1 MYMKNHY
8 FQKIVVFFLSFL
20 LLSKNVF
27 AEIVDV
33 TSDKYILYNMNETE
47 VLSEKNS
54 HEKAYVASLTKLMT
68 VLVAVENIDDYTKK
82 VTITNNVKKYRVG
95 CICCWI

>member
-1 MYMKNHY
+1 M
-8 FQKIVVFFLSFL
+8 

-68 VLVAVENIDDYTKK
+68 VLVAVENIDDYFFEYKEFLLNSTW
-82 VTITNNVKKYRVG
+82 NYNERRLF
-95 CICCWI
+95 

>member
-1 MYMKNHY
+1 MKNHY

-68 VLVAVENIDDYTKK
+68 VLVAVENIDDYKNWAYMLVISFINLVFLLALK
-82 VTITNNVKKYRVG
+82 ESK
-95 CICCWI
+95 

>member
-1 MYMKNHY
+1 MKNHY

-33 TSDKYILYNMNETE
+33 TSDKYILYNMNETDNAG
-47 VLSEKNS
+47 VMN
-54 HEKAYVASLTKLMT
+54 
-68 VLVAVENIDDYTKK
+68 
-82 VTITNNVKKYRVG
+82 
-95 CICCWI
+95 